1 MNRKYILLLLTLVLC
16 LPISAQTKKTTTAK
30 KQSTSKTISKN
41 AVKSKAQLQKE
52 KAALEKQRKAAAQKA
67 AALNKH
73 IKSNLDS
80 VLILD
85 NKIGKQKVAI
95 DSLNTEVKVL
105 NDTIDSLSGE
115 LGRLQKELDIKKK
128 RFAKAVVYMRRNRSA
143 QEKLMFVF
151 SADNFSQIVRRY
163 RYMKEY
169 STFQRAQGELL
180 KEKQMEVTNTQN
192 NLLNAKTKV
201 ENNLVNLRERKH
213 LLEVMKSSCEEQV
226 SFLNK
231 NLSVVQKQ
239 IQDYQKKEQSLNAEI
254 ERIIQIE
261 LEAARK
267 AEAERNRKAEEAA
280 REKARKLAEAKAA
293 KAEAEAA
300 KKTAKTAKEKAAAKA
315 ALEKANADLKEAE
328 AEDKLERK
336 KMEEWKSSSAD
347 VKLSG
352 NFANNQGKLPM
363 PITGSYSVV
372 GHYGTYNVAG
382 LKNVTL
388 ENKGIDIKGQE
399 GCSARAVFDGEVSSV
414 FQYGG
419 RYVVMLRHGS
429 YISIYSGLSSVAVS
443 KGQKVKT
450 RESLGTI
457 GKDTDGRYVLQ
468 FQLRK
473 ERTRLNPEQWVR

>member
-1 MNRKYILLLLTLVLC
+1 MNKNYIILLLSLILC
-16 LPISAQTKKTTTAK
+16 LPISAQTKKTTTTK
-30 KQSTSKTISKN
+30 KQTTSKTISKN
-41 AVKSKAQLQKE
+41 AVKTKAQLQREKE
-52 KAALEKQRKAAAQKA
+52 ALEKQRREAARKAAE
-67 AALNKH
+67 LNKH

-95 DSLNTEVKVL
+95 DSLNTEVTVL
-105 NDTIDSLSGE
+105 TDTIDSLSGE
-115 LGRLQKELDIKKK
+115 LTRLEKELGIKKK
-128 RFAKAVVYMRRNRSA
+128 RYAKAVVNMRRNRSV
-143 QEKLMFVF
+143 QEKMMFIF
-151 SADNFSQIVRRY
+151 SADNFSQILRRL

-169 STFQRAQGELL
+169 STFQKAQGELL
-180 KEKQMEVTNTQN
+180 KEKQIEVTNTQN
-192 NLLNAKTKV
+192 SLLNAKTKV
-201 ENNLVNLRERKH
+201 ENNLANLRERKH
-213 LLEVMKSSCEEQV
+213 NLEQMKTSCESQV
-226 SFLNK
+226 TFLNK
-231 NLSVVQKQ
+231 NLSTVQKQ
-239 IQDYQKKEQSLNAEI
+239 IKDYQKKEQSLNAEI

-280 REKARKLAEAKAA
+280 KEKARKLAEAKAA

-300 KKTAKTAKEKAAAKA
+300 RKSAKTASEKAAAKA
-315 ALEKANADLKEAE
+315 ALDKAEANLKEAE

-336 KMEEWKSSSAD
+336 KMEEWKSSSDD

-352 NFANNQGKLPM
+352 SFASNQGRLPM

-372 GHYGTYNVAG
+372 GHYGTYTVAG

-399 GCSARAVFDGEVSSV
+399 GCQARSIFDGEVSSI

-429 YISIYSGLSSVAVS
+429 YISIYSGLSSVSVS

-450 RESLGTI
+450 RDNLGVI
-457 GKDTDGRYVLQ
+457 GKDTDGRYLLQ

>member
-1 MNRKYILLLLTLVLC
+1 MNKNYIILLLALIFCMPL
-16 LPISAQTKKTTTAK
+16 SAQTKKTTAK
-30 KQSTSKTISKN
+30 KQTTTKTISKN

-52 KAALEKQRKAAAQKA
+52 KAAIEKQRKEAARKA
-67 AALNKH
+67 AELNKH

-115 LGRLQKELDIKKK
+115 LVRLKKELEIKKK
-128 RFAKAVVYMRRNRSA
+128 RFAKAVIYMRRNRSA
-143 QEKLMFVF
+143 QEKLMFIF
-151 SADNFSQIVRRY
+151 SADNFSQIVRRM

-169 STFQRAQGELL
+169 STFQKAQGELL

-192 NLLNAKTKV
+192 SLLNAKTKV
-201 ENNLVNLRERKH
+201 EHNLVNLQERKRS
-213 LLEVMKSSCEEQV
+213 LEVMKTSCETQV
-226 SFLNK
+226 NFLNK

-239 IQDYQKKEQSLNAEI
+239 IKDYQKKEQSLNAEI

-293 KAEAEAA
+293 KERAEAA
-300 KKTAKTAKEKAAAKA
+300 KKSAKTAKEKADAKA

-352 NFANNQGKLPM
+352 SFANNQGRLPM

-372 GHYGTYNVAG
+372 GHYGLYTVPG

-399 GCSARAVFDGEVSSV
+399 GCCARAVFDGEVSSV
-414 FQYGG
+414 FLYGG
-419 RYVVMLRHGS
+419 RYIVMLRHGS
-429 YISIYSGLSSVAVS
+429 YITIYSGLSSVAVS
-443 KGQKVKT
+443 KGQRVKT
-450 RESLGTI
+450 RENLGVI
-457 GKDTDGRYVLQ
+457 GKDTDGRYILQ
-468 FQLRK
+468 FQMRK

>member
-1 MNRKYILLLLTLVLC
+1 MNRSYIIFFLALILCMPLT
-16 LPISAQTKKTTTAK
+16 AQTKKTTTK
-30 KQSTSKTISKN
+30 KVTTSKTISKK
-41 AVKSKAQLQKE
+41 AVKTKEQLEKE
-52 KAALEKQRKAAAQKA
+52 KKELERQRKLAAQKA
-67 AALNKH
+67 AELNKH

-85 NKIGKQKVAI
+85 NKIGRQKAAI
-95 DSLNTEVKVL
+95 DSLNVEVNIL
-105 NDTIDSLSGE
+105 NGTIDSLSNE
-115 LGRLQKELDIKKK
+115 LVRLQKELALKKK
-128 RFAKAVVYMRRNRSA
+128 RFAKAVVYMRHNRSV
-143 QEKLMFVF
+143 QEKMMFVL
-151 SADNFSQIVRRY
+151 SADNFSQVMRRL

-169 STFQRAQGELL
+169 STFQKAQGELL
-180 KEKQMEVTNTQN
+180 KEKQLEVTNTQN
-192 NLLNAKTKV
+192 SLLTSKTKM
-201 ENNLVNLRERKH
+201 ENNLASLRDRKQS
-213 LLEVMKSSCEEQV
+213 LENMKTSCETQV
-226 SFLNK
+226 NFLNK
-231 NLSVVQKQ
+231 NLSTVQKQ
-239 IQDYQKKEQSLNAEI
+239 IKDYQKKENDLNAEI

-293 KAEAEAA
+293 KAQAEAA
-300 KKTAKTAKEKAAAKA
+300 RKSAKTASEKAAAKA
-315 ALEKANADLKEAE
+315 ALDKANADLKEAE

-352 NFANNQGKLPM
+352 NFASNQGRLPM
-363 PITGSYSVV
+363 PITGPYSVV
-372 GHYGTYNVAG
+372 GHYGTYSVAG

-399 GCSARAVFDGEVSSV
+399 GCCARAVFDGEVSSI

-429 YISIYSGLSSVAVS
+429 YITIYSGISDVSVA

-450 RESLGTI
+450 RDTLGKI
-457 GKDTDGRYVLQ
+457 GKDTEGRYVLQ
-468 FQLRK
+468 FQMRK